1 MFVCKE
7 ENFDTG
13 KDLLNSKNKDSVNT
27 LAFCL
32 IIFVGMHIV
41 VVFSRF
47 KIFFLI
53 PDFRLLSNVNWLSL
67 PFSLSPNAG
76 MVFIFH

>member
-7 ENFDTG
+7 ENFDTA
-13 KDLLNSKNKDSVNT
+13 KDFLNSKNKDSVNT

-32 IIFVGMHIV
+32 IIFVGMHIAFV
-41 VVFSRF
+41 LSRF

-53 PDFRLLSNVNWLSL
+53 PDSHLLSNVNWLSL
-67 PFSLSPNAG
+67 PFSLSSNAG